1 MANVSTSGATDD
13 QRVLDGLLA
22 QVASTLGVMVTT
34 LLQQGRAFGTIG
46 ALFERAF
53 DGKVSGGCGHRAEVA
68 RRVSTDPR
76 FPEAVRGVLLEA
88 LQSPSELPIV
98 LVVDRGE
105 GLVAVGVRRERG
117 ELVSLS

>member
-1 MANVSTSGATDD
+1 
-13 QRVLDGLLA
+13 
-22 QVASTLGVMVTT
+22 VA
-34 LLQQGRAFGTIG
+34 AGTE
-46 ALFERAF
+46 L
-53 DGKVSGGCGHRAEVA
+53 EVA

>member
-1 MANVSTSGATDD
+1 M
-13 QRVLDGLLA
+13 
-22 QVASTLGVMVTT
+22 
-34 LLQQGRAFGTIG
+34 
-46 ALFERAF
+46 
-53 DGKVSGGCGHRAEVA
+53 
-68 RRVSTDPR
+68 STDPR